1 MELLQLRYFCEVARR
16 ESVTKVAEELHVSQ
30 PSLSKTIKNL
40 DQELGVVLFDR
51 VKKRIVLNEQGK
63 EFYDKVSKGLNLI
76 DSAVDGLSVTPDS
89 ENGTISL
96 IVKAGQCF
104 FPPMYDLF
112 CKLHPNIILDV
123 ANFSLMQ
130 RKLMTEY
137 DFHISASMNTYEN
150 VEFEYLMREEIVIV
164 LNRSHPLA
172 KKKLLHMSELREEPF
187 IAGWRGSS
195 SNTLMVSLC
204 HAAGFV
210 PKFCAYYSEME
221 RIFRAISENEGISI
235 IPYDSLKDTLKEH
248 EDLTYAFIAD
258 PGNYRLL
265 KLCWPKKNFES
276 RRNQMFREYALN
288 YFADLEKRL
297 MEEKQCV
304 FHNNCITHKEYILE
318 YF

>member
-1 MELLQLRYFCEVARR
+1 MENAIIAQNIKRYFKAGDGTTVHALDGVSMEIKKGTLAILKGRSGSGKTTLLNILSALDMPT
-16 ESVTKVAEELHVSQ
+16 EGSVQFLD
-30 PSLSKTIKNL
+30 KNL
-40 DQELGVVLFDR
+40 
-51 VKKRIVLNEQGK
+51 EQ
-63 EFYDKVSKGLNLI
+63 
-76 DSAVDGLSVTPDS
+76 
-89 ENGTISL
+89 
-96 IVKAGQCF
+96 
-104 FPPMYDLF
+104 
-112 CKLHPNIILDV
+112 
-123 ANFSLMQ
+123 
-130 RKLMTEY
+130 MTEKDREMLRRY
-137 DFHISASMNTYEN
+137 EMGFVFQSIALIPTMTAYEN

>member
-40 DQELGVVLFDR
+40 EKELGVVLFDR

-104 FPPMYDLF
+104 FPPMYDQF
-112 CKLHPNIILDV
+112 CRLHPNIILDV

-137 DFHISASMNTYEN
+137 DFHISAFMNTYDN
-150 VEFEYLMREEIVIV
+150 VEFEYLMREEIVVV

-172 KKKLLHMSELREEPF
+172 KC
-187 IAGWRGSS
+187 
-195 SNTLMVSLC
+195 N
-204 HAAGFV
+204 
-210 PKFCAYYSEME
+210 
-221 RIFRAISENEGISI
+221 
-235 IPYDSLKDTLKEH
+235 
-248 EDLTYAFIAD
+248 LT
-258 PGNYRLL
+258 
-265 KLCWPKKNFES
+265 
-276 RRNQMFREYALN
+276 EYMT
-288 YFADLEKRL
+288 KRT
-297 MEEKQCV
+297 
-304 FHNNCITHKEYILE
+304 F
-318 YF
+318 

>member
-1 MELLQLRYFCEVARR
+1 VKL
-16 ESVTKVAEELHVSQ
+16 
-30 PSLSKTIKNL
+30 
-40 DQELGVVLFDR
+40 QELGVVLFDR

>member
-1 MELLQLRYFCEVARR
+1 M
-16 ESVTKVAEELHVSQ
+16 
-30 PSLSKTIKNL
+30 
-40 DQELGVVLFDR
+40 
-51 VKKRIVLNEQGK
+51 
-63 EFYDKVSKGLNLI
+63 SKGLNLI

-187 IAGWRGSS
+187 IAGGEAP
-195 SNTLMVSLC
+195 
-204 HAAGFV
+204 AAT
-210 PKFCAYYSEME
+210 P
-221 RIFRAISENEGISI
+221 
-235 IPYDSLKDTLKEH
+235 
-248 EDLTYAFIAD
+248 
-258 PGNYRLL
+258 
-265 KLCWPKKNFES
+265 
-276 RRNQMFREYALN
+276 
-288 YFADLEKRL
+288 
-297 MEEKQCV
+297 
-304 FHNNCITHKEYILE
+304 
-318 YF
+318 